1 MSFQYRDSYVY
12 AAGNDTDDA
21 LNFIEWLPTFQV
33 CESKLR
39 IFTVISFHLNIF
51 EKFKNTNEIPL
62 LIQ

>member
-1 MSFQYRDSYVY
+1 MY

-33 CESKLR
+33 CENKLR
-39 IFTVISFHLNIF
+39 IFNQFPLLRIC
-51 EKFKNTNEIPL
+51 NEIPL

>member
-33 CESKLR
+33 CENKLR
-39 IFTVISFHLNIF
+39 IFNQLISTSTLKNSRIF
-51 EKFKNTNEIPL
+51 DEIPL
-62 LIQ
+62 MIQ

>member
-33 CESKLR
+33 CENNLR
-39 IFTVISFHLNIF
+39 IFNQFPLLRIC
-51 EKFKNTNEIPL
+51 NEIPL

>member
-1 MSFQYRDSYVY
+1 MFISIVECIFQSFDLSMSFQYRDSYVY

-39 IFTVISFHLNIF
+39 IFNQFPPQYL
-51 EKFKNTNEIPL
+51 
-62 LIQ
+62 